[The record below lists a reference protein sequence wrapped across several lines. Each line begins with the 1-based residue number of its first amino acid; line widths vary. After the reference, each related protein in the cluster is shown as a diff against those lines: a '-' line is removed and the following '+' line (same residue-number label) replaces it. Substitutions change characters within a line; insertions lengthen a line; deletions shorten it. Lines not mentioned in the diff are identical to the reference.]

1 MYAILQLQFMIAFQH
16 GELLMC
22 GPLLS
27 PSMGHP
33 IVGDFEESAQEPAVC
48 FTLQPAIQP
57 TGFSKKA
64 ILDRP

>member
-1 MYAILQLQFMIAFQH
+1 
-16 GELLMC
+16 MC